1 MVREGLKIR
10 LKDFLPVLN
19 HDEIS
24 QVMKLRT
31 YVLVHLRLCGLI
43 KPNQYE
49 EWFKQ
54 MDKSYLLFSIL
65 YLLRADPFPNPTCS
79 WPHVVN

>member
-10 LKDFLPVLN
+10 LKDFMPALN

-24 QVMKLRT
+24 QVMELRA

-43 KPNQYE
+43 KPNQ
-49 EWFKQ
+49 
-54 MDKSYLLFSIL
+54 
-65 YLLRADPFPNPTCS
+65 
-79 WPHVVN
+79 